1 METDIFRC
9 VKQNV
14 TARNAAER
22 YGIRVSGNGMARCPF
37 HPDRTPSMKIDA
49 RYHCFGCGADGDV
62 ISFVSR
68 LFNLKPIDSARKIAE
83 DFGITIPERGSL
95 TREQRREAAKRQKE
109 IAEIRDRDRKYR
121 EIEQHFFQ
129 SLADYHDRLRDWME
143 TLFPR
148 APDEE
153 PDPRFVEAV
162 QNITHIEYVLDCF
175 FDAGMQERI
184 EIMNDM
190 WKKVETFERKYS
202 KHSPGEPEAVSG
214 AYQEKRGDRGEGAEA
229 EERKKS
235 GNASESGYPTMV
247 SAREVSGDRVLRG
260 LPEEAPGQELSRKTL

>member
-95 TREQRREAAKRQKE
+95 SRDAKQQNGRRKSQR
-109 IAEIRDRDRKYR
+109 
-121 EIEQHFFQ
+121 
-129 SLADYHDRLRDWME
+129 SE
-143 TLFPR
+143 TGIGSTGRSSSISSR
-148 APDEE
+148 AW
-153 PDPRFVEAV
+153 
-162 QNITHIEYVLDCF
+162 QTITIVCGTGWRHYSP
-175 FDAGMQERI
+175 ERRMRSQI
-184 EIMNDM
+184 
-190 WKKVETFERKYS
+190 
-202 KHSPGEPEAVSG
+202 H
-214 AYQEKRGDRGEGAEA
+214 
-229 EERKKS
+229 
-235 GNASESGYPTMV
+235 
-247 SAREVSGDRVLRG
+247 G
-260 LPEEAPGQELSRKTL
+260 L